1 MKYEPAETWDAA
13 LEKAGETLRPDA
25 TDGTKQRVQTL
36 ARTYE
41 VNSAARR
48 LNLKRGT
55 IEESLILELLPSFV
69 DPEGAVRIPAEAV
82 ETIAT
87 DKQAHERLA
96 AYEIVSSG
104 DVATVADMNM
114 KTIKRKLK
122 RIGADSRRPEWGEV
136 RGLWGLPH
144 YFTDF
149 KEQLKIKEREY
160 RESVQAEQA
169 EKAARKADE
178 KRRREELKALL
189 LAAFPEWTREQ
200 RSEQEII
207 LHVGPPNS
215 GKTHDALQALTAAG
229 SGWYLAPLRLLAYE
243 IFDRLNSAGI
253 PCDLLT
259 GEEYIPVEGAT
270 YTAATI
276 EMFNSSDSGDCIIID
291 EAQMLANSDRGWA
304 WTRAMIDASCSQIH
318 MIAPHSAR
326 PLIEEMAQAAQLS
339 LTVQEHKRLTPIQV
353 ADKPWSLR
361 DLPPH
366 TILVA
371 FSRRR
376 VLELKDELERR
387 GRSVSVVYGSLPPE
401 VRRKQSERFAAGETE
416 ICVATDAV
424 GMGLNLPA
432 DNVCFYEIDKFD
444 GRNVRRLHPE
454 EIQQIGGRAG
464 RYGLSEGGY
473 VGATSRN
480 DLKYVKRQFY
490 KKPPNLTHA
499 RVAPQL
505 QDLEIIPGS
514 LAERLVEWSRL
525 RSIPPALRSIVK
537 VADLE
542 ERVSLAQMLSDEEV
556 DQLGLAAAVKLINA
570 PTRESTRTY
579 WRQCA
584 KAIIDMKPMPLPP
597 KPAGKITNTR
607 DLDDIEFCI
616 ACADIYMW
624 LAHRPE
630 FKELGERLND
640 VREQR
645 RQWSESIDEALLK
658 RIKNVKSCSQ
668 CGKILPGDY
677 RYGMCQECFQGRFE
691 KA

>member
-1 MKYEPAETWDAA
+1 
-13 LEKAGETLRPDA
+13 
-25 TDGTKQRVQTL
+25 
-36 ARTYE
+36 
-41 VNSAARR
+41 
-48 LNLKRGT
+48 
-55 IEESLILELLPSFV
+55 
-69 DPEGAVRIPAEAV
+69 
-82 ETIAT
+82 
-87 DKQAHERLA
+87 
-96 AYEIVSSG
+96 
-104 DVATVADMNM
+104 
-114 KTIKRKLK
+114 
-122 RIGADSRRPEWGEV
+122 
-136 RGLWGLPH
+136 
-144 YFTDF
+144 
-149 KEQLKIKEREY
+149 
-160 RESVQAEQA
+160 
-169 EKAARKADE
+169 
-178 KRRREELKALL
+178 
-189 LAAFPEWTREQ
+189 
-200 RSEQEII
+200 
-207 LHVGPPNS
+207 
-215 GKTHDALQALTAAG
+215 
-229 SGWYLAPLRLLAYE
+229 
-243 IFDRLNSAGI
+243 
-253 PCDLLT
+253 
-259 GEEYIPVEGAT
+259 
-270 YTAATI
+270 
-276 EMFNSSDSGDCIIID
+276 
-291 EAQMLANSDRGWA
+291 
-304 WTRAMIDASCSQIH
+304 
-318 MIAPHSAR
+318 
-326 PLIEEMAQAAQLS
+326 
-339 LTVQEHKRLTPIQV
+339 
-353 ADKPWSLR
+353 
-361 DLPPH
+361 
-366 TILVA
+366 
-371 FSRRR
+371 
-376 VLELKDELERR
+376 
-387 GRSVSVVYGSLPPE
+387 
-401 VRRKQSERFAAGETE
+401 
-416 ICVATDAV
+416 
-424 GMGLNLPA
+424 
-432 DNVCFYEIDKFD
+432 
-444 GRNVRRLHPE
+444 
-454 EIQQIGGRAG
+454 QQIGGRAG